1 VSRTIRRVARQGH
14 DGSGLGLHRPQ
25 RCAMIVAQSTI
36 RKQAQS
42 AMTKPVDL
50 IMTADAAADP
60 ARDAAI
66 RRVLRHGHNID
77 ITTTGRRTG
86 LPRRIEI
93 TFHSIDG
100 RLYIS
105 GMPSQRARAWLQNLR
120 ADPRFTF
127 HLKALLQ
134 ADLPATAREITDEA
148 ERREVLAKVARVWNR
163 DPEPMVRFS
172 PLIEVAIEGY
182 APAPVGQGSAASA

>member
-1 VSRTIRRVARQGH
+1 MNSPTSPSQT
-14 DGSGLGLHRPQ
+14 P
-25 RCAMIVAQSTI
+25 
-36 RKQAQS
+36 
-42 AMTKPVDL
+42 
-50 IMTADAAADP
+50 AADQ

-93 TFHSIDG
+93 TFHSFDG
-100 RLYIS
+100 HVYVS
-105 GMPSQRARAWLQNLR
+105 GMPSHRTRAWLRNLR

-127 HLKALLQ
+127 HLKALIQ

-172 PLIEVAIEGY
+172 PLVEVTIDGF
-182 APAPVGQGSAASA
+182 APAAAEQAPAEQGSAASS

>member
-1 VSRTIRRVARQGH
+1 MTS
-14 DGSGLGLHRPQ
+14 P
-25 RCAMIVAQSTI
+25 
-36 RKQAQS
+36 S
-42 AMTKPVDL
+42 APSP
-50 IMTADAAADP
+50 DAAATTADEAA

-66 RRVLRHGHNID
+66 RRVLRHGHVID

-93 TFHSIDG
+93 NFHSFDG

-105 GMPSQRARAWLQNLR
+105 GTPSHRTRAWLQNLR

-148 ERREVLAKVARVWNR
+148 ERREVIAKVARVWKR

-172 PLIEVAIEGY
+172 PLIEVTIEGY
-182 APAPVGQGSAASA
+182 APATVG

>member
-1 VSRTIRRVARQGH
+1 MVASSTNHRTPHG
-14 DGSGLGLHRPQ
+14 
-25 RCAMIVAQSTI
+25 
-36 RKQAQS
+36 
-42 AMTKPVDL
+42 AMTTQIPDPSP
-50 IMTADAAADP
+50 ASDAASDP

-93 TFHSIDG
+93 TFHSFDG

-105 GMPSQRARAWLQNLR
+105 GMPSHRTRAWLRNLR
-120 ADPRFTF
+120 ANPRFTF
-127 HLKALLQ
+127 HLKALLK

-148 ERREVLAKVARVWNR
+148 ERRAVIEKIARVWR
-163 DPEPMVRFS
+163 HDPEPMVRFS
-172 PLIEVAIEGY
+172 PLVEVTIDGF
-182 APAPVGQGSAASA
+182 APAAAGEQGSIAST